1 LKGLLGKKLGMSQI
15 FTEDGKMIPVTVI
28 NAGPCVVVRK
38 RTKDKDGYSAI
49 QLGWGDIIPTR
60 LNKPQRKYF
69 EKNNLK
75 PVRFLLE
82 LRVDDPEKYN
92 VGEEINVDIFK
103 PGERVDVRGTSKG
116 KGFAGTMK
124 RWNFHGGPASHG
136 SMTHRQPAA
145 AGSTD
150 AARVIKGKRSPGR
163 LGGVRRTVQGLQVIR
178 VDREKNLILVKGSIP
193 GPSSSLVL
201 LTESVK

>member
-1 LKGLLGKKLGMSQI
+1 MSQI